1 MNDKGKLKLEC
12 SLFTPETVAKCT
24 GGGKPLVVYCHCNSG
39 SRRDAEEALHV
50 LMPHGI
56 MVFALDFAV
65 SVCTCTDLGSIC
77 DVCALRP
84 CALLI
89 VPAAATHVPALDL
102 AGHLGA
108 P

>member
-65 SVCTCTDLGSIC
+65 SLSTCPDLGNAC
-77 DVCALRP
+77 FLYVLRTASLSRYWRTP
-84 CALLI
+84 QSYC
-89 VPAAATHVPALDL
+89 PAFCCTF
-102 AGHLGA
+102 
-108 P
+108 